1 MPLRQKLKTNLHISN
16 LQGFMFFAM
25 ATNHNCNGNHQFK
38 AWIGY
43 ILRLLKND
51 RDWYISVD
59 SIYSD
64 TKGKIGLLLNAIY
77 NLNK

>member
-1 MPLRQKLKTNLHISN
+1 MKICSNGVSFGLRRIMPLRQKLKTNLHISN

-25 ATNHNCNGNHQFK
+25 ATNHNC
-38 AWIGY
+38 
-43 ILRLLKND
+43 ND